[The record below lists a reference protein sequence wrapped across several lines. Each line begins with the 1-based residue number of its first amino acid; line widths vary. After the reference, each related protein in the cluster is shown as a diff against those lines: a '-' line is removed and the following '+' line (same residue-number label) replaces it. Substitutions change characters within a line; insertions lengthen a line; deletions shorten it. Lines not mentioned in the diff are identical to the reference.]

1 MYYNESISCKI
12 LLYYV
17 EVDIAKRRIPFLS
30 SLVVTYWLVI
40 YSRHIYIYI

>member
-1 MYYNESISCKI
+1 MYYNEFISCKI

-17 EVDIAKRRIPFLS
+17 EVDIVKRRIPFLS

-40 YSRHIYIYI
+40 CSRHIYIYI